1 MNTDQ
6 DTIKDNNKGLPLRR
20 AITYTL
26 LAGLWIIGSDWLL
39 AKLTGDRGHAT
50 ILHTYKGW
58 LFVIITGAAFYGVL
72 RHELRK
78 LQQEIQS
85 RRVAEEALRK
95 SEAQLI
101 RAQQVAKM
109 GNFTWDA
116 ETGEITWSKGMYDLL
131 RYDQSDPI
139 DSELVKTKIQH
150 PEDLERVS
158 QWLDSSLAAT
168 STEMPACEYRVIRKD
183 GEIIHIRNQ
192 GIIERHEGR
201 KPLIFATVVDITD
214 HIKNEQEREILQ
226 TQVVQAQKMESVGR
240 LAGGVAHDF
249 NNILSVIMGYTEIA
263 LMKVKKDDPLHD
275 DLTEVLTAAKRSTN
289 ITRQLLAFAR
299 KQAIAPQVLDLN
311 STVEKMLKMLHRLI
325 GEDIDLAWRP
335 GANLARIKIDP
346 SQIDQLLANLCINA
360 RDAISGVGQVVIET
374 GMVSLDNVYCAAHA
388 GFAPGDY
395 VTLTVSDNGS
405 GIDQEA
411 LNYLFEPFYSTKEV
425 GKGTGLGLATVFGI
439 VKQNNGFIDV
449 SSAPGHGARFTIY
462 LPMHDAE
469 PEVEETSKEAGAD
482 IHGAETILVVED
494 AQAILNLT
502 SRMLGQLG
510 YTVITAERPVEA
522 IAAAEN
528 QETPID
534 LLLTD
539 VVMPDMNG
547 RELSELLQKRYPSLK
562 VLFMSGYTVDVI
574 AHRGIL
580 KEGVHF
586 IAKPFSRQE
595 LSIKVR
601 EALNS

>member
-1 MNTDQ
+1 M
-6 DTIKDNNKGLPLRR
+6 RR

-39 AKLTGDRGHAT
+39 TKLTGDRANT
-50 ILHTYKGW
+50 AILQTYKGW
-58 LFVIITGAAFYGVL
+58 LFVLITGAAFYGVL

-78 LQQEIQS
+78 LQQEVQS
-85 RRVAEEALRK
+85 RRIAENALRE

-109 GNFTWDA
+109 GNFTWDL
-116 ETGEITWSKGMYDLL
+116 ETAEITWSKGMYDLL
-131 RYDQSDPI
+131 RYDQSDTI
-139 DSELVKTKIQH
+139 DVDLVKTKIHH

-158 QWLDSSLAAT
+158 QWFESSLAST
-168 STEMPACEYRVIRKD
+168 NTEMPACEYRVFRKD

-192 GIIERHEGR
+192 GIIERREGR
-201 KPLIFATVVDITD
+201 KPRLFATVVDITD
-214 HIKNEQEREILQ
+214 HVKNEQERETLQ

-249 NNILSVIMGYTEIA
+249 NNILSVIMGFTEIA
-263 LMKVKKDDPLHD
+263 LMKVKKDDPIHD
-275 DLTEVLTAAKRSTN
+275 DLTEVLNAAKRSTD
-289 ITRQLLAFAR
+289 ITRQLLAFAS
-299 KQAIAPQVLDLN
+299 KQAISPHVLDLN
-311 STVEKMLKMLHRLI
+311 STIEKMLKMLRRLI

-360 RDAISGVGQVVIET
+360 RDAISGVGTVVIET
-374 GMVSLDNVYCAAHA
+374 GMVSLDDIHCTTHS
-388 GFAPGDY
+388 GFTPGDY
-395 VTLTVSDNGS
+395 VTLAVSDNGS
-405 GIDQEA
+405 GIHQEGMK
-411 LNYLFEPFYSTKEV
+411 YLFEPFYSTKEK

-449 SSAPGHGARFTIY
+449 SSEPGRGARFTIY
-462 LPMHDAE
+462 LPIHDAE
-469 PEVEETSKEAGAD
+469 PEQRETSRETDTD
-482 IHGAETILVVED
+482 IHGTETILVVED

-510 YTVITAERPVEA
+510 YTVITAKSPVEA
-522 IAAAEN
+522 LAVAKK
-528 QETPID
+528 QDTPFH

-547 RELSELLQKRYPSLK
+547 RELSELLLQHYPGLK

-580 KEGVHF
+580 QEGVHF

-601 EALNS
+601 DALNC